1 MEIKRNG
8 NNYIIER
15 NDGTSVELTCNE
27 VSLLVNFFGKEG
39 LRAQIGERVDNA
51 IDDEGLDLGKYEGT
65 REEFEEEIFVDFE
78 DEVDCGNSVDD
89 SDIDDKI
96 RDLADF
102 YELCTDDD
110 DEEDE
115 EDE

>member
-1 MEIKRNG
+1 MEIKKNG
-8 NNYIIER
+8 HDYIIER
-15 NDGTSVELTCNE
+15 NDGTSVELQCNE

-39 LRAQIGERVDNA
+39 LRSQIGECLDFAVEEN
-51 IDDEGLDLGKYEGT
+51 GLDLDKYEGT
-65 REEFEEEIFVDFE
+65 REEFIEEIFVDFE

-102 YELCTDDD
+102 YELCTNDD
-110 DEEDE
+110 DEEE
-115 EDE
+115 E

>member
-39 LRAQIGERVDNA
+39 LRSQIGERLDFAVEDN
-51 IDDEGLDLGKYEGT
+51 GLDLDKYDGT
-65 REEFEEEIFVDFE
+65 RDEFIDEIFVDFE
-78 DEVDCGNSVDD
+78 DEIDCGNSVDD

-96 RDLADF
+96 CDLAEF
-102 YELCTDDD
+102 YELYTNYD
-110 DEEDE
+110 DEEE
-115 EDE
+115 